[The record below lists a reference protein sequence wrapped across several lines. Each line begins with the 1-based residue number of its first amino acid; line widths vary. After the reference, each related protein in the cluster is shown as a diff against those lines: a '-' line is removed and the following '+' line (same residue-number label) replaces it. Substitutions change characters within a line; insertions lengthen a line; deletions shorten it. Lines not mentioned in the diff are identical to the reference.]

1 MKEFELSFRNPE
13 VKMYVMLVS
22 PSFLFALL
30 IILFSNADSKN
41 IYAASVQAVGL
52 AGYYVWRMFHRRKE
66 KLKNNG

>member
-1 MKEFELSFRNPE
+1 
-13 VKMYVMLVS
+13 MYVILVA

-41 IYAASVQAVGL
+41 IYAASIQAVGL